1 MIHKTSSYMGKIKRM
16 DQVKTIIATYL
27 DCGSI
32 KSTAR
37 RLKISKNTVKDYLRR
52 AEAHNVELSALLLL
66 SQSELLK
73 IFYKPK
79 NAAASSK
86 ESVFNE
92 KVDDWLKE
100 LRRVGVTKYLLWEEY
115 REEHSDGYG
124 YSQFCRRLRQ
134 ATGRRDLT
142 LSMEHTPG
150 EVMQVDFAGKRM
162 SWVDSQTGE
171 VHYVQ
176 VLVVVM
182 PHSQYTFAIALNS
195 QKVGNFIHGL
205 NQSLLFLGRL
215 PKIILS
221 DNLKAFVTQSDRYE
235 PKFNELAGQL
245 GAHYG
250 IDLQAARPRK
260 PKDKASVENMVSTVY
275 RRIYAPLR
283 DEIFH
288 SIDELNEAI
297 RGRLKIHNETPF
309 QKKEGTRRSVFES
322 AELPLMR
329 DLPTDLFEI
338 KKMTR
343 AKVQRN
349 YHVFLGEEKNYYS
362 VPFKYVGKQTTV
374 VYTTSIVE
382 IYLENKR
389 IALHKR
395 LLGKN
400 SYLHRTEDTHM
411 PKSHLEW
418 KKSKGYDAAYFS
430 AKAAKIGEATQWSIG
445 QILISKPYQS
455 QTYNSCRGVL
465 HLAKIYTPERLEA
478 AADRCRKAGKV
489 TYSMLKRILI
499 GKLDMHTDTPEL
511 GFEPANDFSTPPHD
525 NIRGP
530 AAYS

>member
-1 MIHKTSSYMGKIKRM
+1 MGKVKRM
-16 DQVKTIIATYL
+16 DQVKSIIATYL
-27 DCGSI
+27 ECGSI

-52 AEAHNVELSALLLL
+52 AEAHHVELSALLLL
-66 SQSELLK
+66 PDSELVTV
-73 IFYKPK
+73 FYKEK
-79 NAAASSK
+79 ETVASSR
-86 ESVFNE
+86 ERVFSSQIE
-92 KVDDWLKE
+92 DWLKE
-100 LRRVGVTKYLLWEEY
+100 LRRVGVTKHLLWEEY
-115 REEHSDGYG
+115 REEHPEGYG
-124 YSQFCRRLRQ
+124 YSQFCRRLTQ
-134 ATGRRDLT
+134 TVGRRDLT

-162 SWVDSQTGE
+162 NWVDSQSGE
-171 VHYVQ
+171 VFYTQ
-176 VLVVVM
+176 VLVAVM
-182 PHSQYTFAIALNS
+182 PHSQYTFAIALDS
-195 QKVGNFIHGL
+195 QKVGDFIHGL
-205 NQSLLFLGRL
+205 NEALLFFGRI

-221 DNLKAFVTQSDRYE
+221 DNLKAFVTRSDRYE
-235 PKFNELAGQL
+235 PKFNELSGQL

-250 IDLQAARPRK
+250 IELQAARPRK

-283 DEIFH
+283 DKVFH

-297 RGRLKIHNETPF
+297 RGRLKIHNEIPF

-322 AELPLMR
+322 FELPVMR
-329 DLPTDLFEI
+329 DLPADLFEI
-338 KKMTR
+338 KKTTQ

-362 VPFKYVGKQTTV
+362 VPFKYVGKKTTV
-374 VYTTSIVE
+374 VYTASIVE
-382 IYLENKR
+382 VYLDNKR

-400 SYLHRTEDTHM
+400 TYMHRTEEAHM

-418 KKSKGYDAAYFS
+418 KRAQGYDAAYFS
-430 AKAAKIGEATQWSIG
+430 EKAAKIGEATQWAIS

-455 QTYNSCRGVL
+455 QTFNSCRGVL
-465 HLAKIYTPERLEA
+465 HLAKTYSPTRLEA
-478 AADRCRKAGKV
+478 AANRCQKAGKV
-489 TYSMLKRILI
+489 TYTMLKRILI
-499 GKLDMHTDTPEL
+499 GKLDLHTATP
-511 GFEPANDFSTPPHD
+511 EPANDFSTPPHD